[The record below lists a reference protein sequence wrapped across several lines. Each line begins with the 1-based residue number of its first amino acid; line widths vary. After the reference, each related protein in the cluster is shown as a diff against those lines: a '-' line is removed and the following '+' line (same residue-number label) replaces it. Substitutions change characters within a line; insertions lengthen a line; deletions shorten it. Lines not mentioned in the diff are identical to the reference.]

1 MPKVTEKKEQELLIK
16 WERRLKKK
24 KKKKTNSKVTYYLG
38 EVGPLLE
45 LIRLTQAFYFSL
57 NV

>member
-1 MPKVTEKKEQELLIK
+1 MGEEVKKTKQN
-16 WERRLKKK
+16 
-24 KKKKTNSKVTYYLG
+24 KKKTNSKVTYHLG